1 MKYKWGRLSTE
12 RLVTCDKK
20 LQAIADMMLERSPFD
35 LTITAGYR
43 TEDEQNEAYKNG
55 KSRAK
60 FGESKHNFFP
70 SKAID
75 IVPVKVNWDSNDWK
89 WAYMCA
95 LAYDC
100 AMELGIKIKC
110 GFFFKSIKD
119 CPHIEI
125 VGE

>member
-1 MKYKWGRLSTE
+1 MVYKWGKKSLE
-12 RLVTCDKK
+12 RLEQCDIRIQNLCNRM
-20 LQAIADMMLERSPFD
+20 LQRSDFDM
-35 LTITAGYR
+35 TITCGHR
-43 TEDEQNEAYKNG
+43 GKEEQEKAFKEG
-55 KSRAK
+55 KSKAH
-60 FGESKHNFFP
+60 FGQSKHNSMP
-70 SKAID
+70 SKAVD

>member
-1 MKYKWGRLSTE
+1 MAWKWGKTSKDRLA
-12 RLVTCDKK
+12 TCDKR
-20 LQAIADMMLERSPFD
+20 LQDLANMMLSRSEFD
-35 LTITAGYR
+35 LTITCGYR
-43 TEDEQNEAYKNG
+43 TEEEQEKAFRDG
-55 KSRAK
+55 KSKAHY
-60 FGESKHNFFP
+60 GQSKHNTFP

-75 IVPVKVNWDSNDWK
+75 ICPVKVNWDSNDWK